1 MKKTLIALMAL
12 AGVASADYIW
22 NGPSGFITSSQW
34 GDKSNW
40 TFDKGSSWNNAS
52 VSGPNTDA
60 MYDANIVVNQ
70 SITLSG
76 FTLEG
81 YLPKFT
87 VTNNSTFTATFN
99 KFQGAS
105 VIVVDS
111 GSTFNLTING
121 DYKDS
126 SAKFTVDGI
135 LNLDATDDT
144 AWSTTNIFTIGDS
157 GSLTIANA
165 NNCGSSVTLK
175 AQLSGDEAGVI
186 YTRTLLTYDNASLTN
201 VEFDF
206 GQGWKDVEGGEI
218 TGVNQYKITNNAQG
232 IYVSYMA
239 VAPIPEPTTAT
250 LSLLALA
257 GLAARRRR
265 K

>member
-1 MKKTLIALMAL
+1 MAL
-12 AGVASADYIW
+12 AGVASADYVW
-22 NGPSGFITSSQW
+22 KGGSGTITSTDW
-34 GDKSNW
+34 ATATNW
-40 TFDKGSSWNNAS
+40 NCTNGSTWAS
-52 VSGPNTDA
+52 GTNGPNTNG
-60 MYDANIVVNQ
+60 MFNTNVEINQ

-76 FTLEG
+76 FMLEG
-81 YLPKFT
+81 YYSKFT
-87 VTNNSTFTATFN
+87 IKNNSTFTATFK
-99 KFQGAS
+99 KFQGPS
-105 VIVVDS
+105 DVVVDS
-111 GSTFNLTING
+111 GSTFNLTVDG
-121 DYKDS
+121 DFKDGS
-126 SAKFTVDGI
+126 EFTVNGT
-135 LNLDATDDT
+135 LNLDATGDNE
-144 AWSTTNIFTIGDS
+144 WSQEHVFTLGNN

-175 AQLSGDEAGVI
+175 AQLNGDEAGVI

-218 TGVNQYKITNNAQG
+218 TGVNQYKIANTATG
-232 IYVSYMA
+232 IEVSYMA

-265 K
+265 ASR